1 MKTGPQPSEEFR
13 VITQFSGV
21 LNSIFAVGWT
31 VWSLIPG
38 GASFTVPV
46 RADIGVTSPP
56 LHCVPGLFPGGKA
69 AWEWR

>member
-46 RADIGVTSPP
+46 RADIGVHPASVTLCTGS
-56 LHCVPGLFPGGKA
+56 LSRG
-69 AWEWR
+69 